1 MEFNDHVALV
11 TGAGRGIG
19 RGCAL
24 TLAERGV
31 DLFLNDRP
39 GSPDLQ
45 ATAEE
50 VRALGRKCATVEA
63 DAFSRQGCEQI
74 VAAALENFPRIDILL
89 SVPATSMRASFLEL
103 ESENFEST
111 INGTLTAGFHISQL
125 VARHMVERGGGG
137 KIVFISSVQAY
148 RPIAQ
153 SVAYGAA
160 KAGLNHMMR
169 TIAVELAPHRINVNA
184 IEPGWIDTPAE
195 HEAFGSD
202 FIATR
207 GPALPLGR
215 LGRPDEIGKAAAYLV
230 SSDADYVT
238 GAILRVDGC
247 FVYKDCGDEA
257 LAPPRDKS

>member
-1 MEFNDHVALV
+1 MKLHDRIAIV

-24 TLAERGV
+24 TLAERGA

-50 VRALGRKCATVEA
+50 VRALGRKCAIIEA
-63 DAFSRQGCEQI
+63 DAFSRKGCEQI
-74 VAAALENFPRIDILL
+74 VTAALENFPRIDILL
-89 SVPATSMRASFLEL
+89 SVPATSVRSPFLEL
-103 ESENFEST
+103 DPAGFNAT
-111 INGTLTAGFHISQL
+111 VNGTLTAGFHISQM

-137 KIVFISSVQAY
+137 KIVFISSVQAV

-195 HEAFGSD
+195 HECFGSE
-202 FIATR
+202 FLAER
-207 GPALPLGR
+207 GRALPLGR

-230 SSDADYVT
+230 SSDAEYVT
-238 GAILRVDGC
+238 GAILRVEGC
-247 FVYKDCGDEA
+247 FVYKDCGDESA
-257 LAPPRDKS
+257 ASPRDGS